1 MRRKGMRGGVAARA
15 LVAALAIGLTVMGC
29 ASGGR
34 GTGGEGYVAP
44 RPALDAFLAAAKAR
58 DLEAM
63 GAVWGGER
71 GSAAAYMPREE
82 REKRLL
88 IMQCHL
94 QHDSARILAEY
105 PADGGRRGF
114 RVELVFRGVTRAT
127 TMQAAL
133 GPNRRW
139 YLESA
144 DIEKTAEFCRLGG
157 VGKG

>member
-1 MRRKGMRGGVAARA
+1 MVALGMLAGLGAA
-15 LVAALAIGLTVMGC
+15 GC

-34 GTGGEGYVAP
+34 GAGGNGFDTP
-44 RPALDAFLAAAKAR
+44 RPALTAFLAAAKAR
-58 DLEAM
+58 DLDAM
-63 GAVWGGER
+63 GLVWGGER

-94 QHDSARILAEY
+94 QHDASKVLAEF
-105 PADGGRRGF
+105 PTDGGRRGF
-114 RVELVFRGVTRAT
+114 RVELTFKGVTRAT
-127 TMQAAL
+127 TMQAAM

-144 DIEKTAEFCRLGG
+144 DIEKTAEFCRIGG